1 MAFVAAA
8 GPLMNLFL
16 AIVSSLLLGL
26 FLYLDPTLQA
36 HWPPQPGV
44 EPRRDLLGMIL
55 VPLTAMALSSMI
67 INIVLFS
74 FNLLPVPPLD
84 GSRVL
89 RSLLPARPAD
99 VLNRLEPYGMFI
111 ILGLLML
118 NSYIPIVS
126 TVIGTIFQIFQKM
139 FLPAFIT

>member
-1 MAFVAAA
+1 
-8 GPLMNLFL
+8 
-16 AIVSSLLLGL
+16 
-26 FLYLDPTLQA
+26 
-36 HWPPQPGV
+36 
-44 EPRRDLLGMIL
+44 MIL
-55 VPLTAMALSSMI
+55 VPLTAMALSSMV

-99 VLNRLEPYGMFI
+99 ALSRLEPYGMFI

-126 TVIGTIFQIFQKM
+126 SFIGIMFYIFQKT
-139 FLPAFIT
+139 FLSAFIT